1 MKRAEDGTKGK
12 QLRTR
17 WTGARIMKMLQMVMM
32 SLVMLQA
39 ADVAGMAVAA
49 AEVDVKVINE
59 LETYT
64 GIKQGPESYKYYQMK
79 LGPRYFTGTQNMI
92 FKVLATAFQSD
103 PDVYISRKN
112 KYPTSS
118 KDAEWY
124 CVREGSETCVLHRG
138 EFTEGETFYVGVH
151 CVREC
156 EYTLRVWLG
165 NIIDLTENVGFER
178 TLMSFAADST
188 QILRYYIP
196 AAITERKAS
205 RKTESVV
212 VKVEP
217 EDRYSEVD
225 AYLSLD
231 SNFYIIEEAP
241 ASHLM
246 ANGVAIKFGKA
257 DESWCVQCYIYVILN
272 VRKAQRYYITS
283 HASRAADPFTE
294 KVDVE
299 VMVNPFQ

>member
-1 MKRAEDGTKGK
+1 
-12 QLRTR
+12 
-17 WTGARIMKMLQMVMM
+17 MV
-32 SLVMLQA
+32 
-39 ADVAGMAVAA
+39 VAA
-49 AEVDVKVINE
+49 AEAAVDVKTINE

-92 FKVLATAFQSD
+92 FKVLATAFKSD

-165 NIIDLTENVGFER
+165 NIIDLTENVGYER
-178 TLMSFAADST
+178 TLMRFDADST

-196 AAITERKAS
+196 AAIKERRAS

-225 AYLSLD
+225 IYLSLD

-241 ASHLM
+241 AFHIM

-257 DESWCVQCYIYVILN
+257 DESWCVQCYIYVIVN
-272 VRKAQRYYITS
+272 VRKG
-283 HASRAADPFTE
+283 
-294 KVDVE
+294 
-299 VMVNPFQ
+299 

>member
-1 MKRAEDGTKGK
+1 MKRVEDGALKG
-12 QLRTR
+12 QQRRTR
-17 WTGARIMKMLQMVMM
+17 RTGARIMKMLQIVMM
-32 SLVMLQA
+32 SFVLLMA
-39 ADVAGMAVAA
+39 TDVAGRAVAA
-49 AEVDVKVINE
+49 AAEATVDVKTINE
-59 LETYT
+59 MQTYT

-92 FKVLATAFQSD
+92 FKVLATAFASD

-124 CVREGSETCVLHRG
+124 CVREGSESCVLHRG

-151 CVREC
+151 CVRDC

-196 AAITERKAS
+196 AAIAERKAS

-257 DESWCVQCYIYVILN
+257 DESWCVQCYIYVIVN
-272 VRKAQRYYITS
+272 VRKA
-283 HASRAADPFTE
+283 
-294 KVDVE
+294 
-299 VMVNPFQ
+299 